1 MAARDYPAASDN
13 VSRLRALYGDPA
25 LIVLDEPTANLDQ
38 PGVDALLQAV
48 GHVKSRGGTVV
59 LIAHQPN
66 IVKLVDYLLVLQE
79 GAVQLAGTRD
89 EVLAKVAPPR
99 VTPTDGA
106 G

>member
-1 MAARDYPAASDN
+1 M
-13 VSRLRALYGDPA
+13 
-25 LIVLDEPTANLDQ
+25 LDEPTANLDQ
-38 PGVDALLQAV
+38 PGVDALQGP

-79 GAVQLAGTRD
+79 GAVQLVGTRD
-89 EVLAKVAPPR
+89 KVLAKVAPPR